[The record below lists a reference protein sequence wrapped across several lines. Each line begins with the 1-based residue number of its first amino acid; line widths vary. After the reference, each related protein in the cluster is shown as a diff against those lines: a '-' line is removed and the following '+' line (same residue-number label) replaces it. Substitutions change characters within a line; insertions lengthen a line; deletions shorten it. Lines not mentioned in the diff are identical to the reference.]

1 MPTAPPRG
9 VRKSSELIV
18 QKGRTLIFT
27 EEEANEILWSDIPNG
42 SLKINPETG
51 LMSVKIKGESNW
63 VPAGIK
69 NDGTISIARDTRLV
83 TEVYTIINPNEGDGH
98 FSCENEA
105 GETRH
110 FPLTDDG
117 YPVFYLEKGS
127 YQMLRNQVTVTIDDC
142 LHRSVASGG
151 IIELSETCIQLN
163 EQLKAGQEVTI
174 MYYNVVRIGNPYPR
188 IFINNNEPDVAEVG
202 DLWVD
207 TDASLTDEDLKGNLE
222 DPNYSIPWSMIAGK
236 PNSIAGY
243 GIIDD
248 ISYTGH
254 VHKYGDILGSPVAMK
269 ADGGNSDTVDYYHAD
284 NNKAGTLAIIEKT
297 TGKLPQSII
306 PTTLTKGMIMMW
318 YGASNN
324 VPNGWAICDG
334 KNGTPNLTDRFIV
347 GAGNSY
353 SLGALGGINTVTLDA
368 NQMPSHTHVISG
380 NGSGDVIGSFR
391 TWKCDPQTTGCF
403 SQTDVGEIC
412 NSKDSGPDNGW
423 RVDLKASNLATN
435 MKVANS
441 GGNQAH
447 ENRPPY
453 YALFYIM
460 KL

>member
-1 MPTAPPRG
+1 MATTRG
-9 VRKSSELIV
+9 IKKVSENILSDGRAIIV
-18 QKGRTLIFT
+18 T
-27 EEEANEILWSDIPNG
+27 EKDKDNYVWADIPNG
-42 SLKINPETG
+42 SLFIDTTTG
-51 LMSVKIKGESNW
+51 IMQVKIEGESDW
-63 VPAGIK
+63 VPAGLK
-69 NDGTISIARDTRLV
+69 NDGTLCIAKDTKLV
-83 TEVYTIINPNEGDGH
+83 TEIYTIVNPDEGDGH
-98 FSCENEA
+98 FSCKDGDGN
-105 GETRH
+105 TRH
-110 FPLTDDG
+110 FPLTNEG
-117 YPVFYLEKGS
+117 YHVFYLEKGS
-127 YQMLRNQVTVTIDDC
+127 YQMRRNQISVVIDDC
-142 LHRSVASGG
+142 LYRSVASGDLT
-151 IIELSETCIQLN
+151 ELGETRIQLN
-163 EQLKAGQEVTI
+163 EQLKAGQKVTI
-174 MYYNVVRIGNPYPR
+174 TYSNVIRIGNPYPR

-222 DPNYSIPWSMIAGK
+222 DPNYSIPWSMISGK
-236 PNSIAGY
+236 PNSVAGY

-306 PTTLTKGMIMMW
+306 PVMFTKGMIIMW
-318 YGASNN
+318 YGSSNS
-324 VPNGWAICDG
+324 VPSGWAICDG

-347 GAGNSY
+347 GAGRSY
-353 SLGALGGINTVTLDA
+353 SLGALGGINTVTLNT

-391 TWKCDPQTTGCF
+391 TWKCDPQATGCF
-403 SQTDVGEIC
+403 SQTDVGVIC
-412 NSKDSGPDNGW
+412 NSRDSGGDPGW
-423 RVDLKASNLATN
+423 RIDLKASNLATN